1 MLLFYYID
9 ISIGEIKKH
18 TEWYKTYLHF
28 KKRKKTAILHWQKS
42 KQSKKSLKSHNEN
55 FDVPKIIPG
64 GESPETIQEKLQK
77 WKVQ

>member
-1 MLLFYYID
+1 M
-9 ISIGEIKKH
+9 
-18 TEWYKTYLHF
+18 
-28 KKRKKTAILHWQKS
+28 AILHWQNS
-42 KQSKKSLKSHNEN
+42 KKSKKSLNFNNEN